1 MKQQIERVV
10 LPLEAVSDIATAID
24 TAARLAGNWQVPLYA
39 VFIQDEDVWH
49 LAGLPFARQFSV
61 GGGPEALTREHVEA
75 HFRAFAER
83 TREAVAAAAARHRA
97 EWSFATVHGT
107 LAAAELGA
115 HDFIVASALTRPIG
129 RYFRL
134 PRRSRRPPGSPRSLL
149 RARRDWRSGGGS
161 VLALLNRRDPA
172 AARLIEIAAS
182 LAILGGGKLTVLASP
197 DPLGPAGLAAWVAEI
212 LAGQSLALSTE
223 MAPLDAADLRRR
235 VVALD
240 CHLVAIADDH
250 AGFEACFAECDIL
263 TVGTPPA

>member
-1 MKQQIERVV
+1 MKHRIDRVV

-24 TAARLAGNWQVPLYA
+24 TAARLAGSWQVPLYA

-49 LAGLPFARQFSV
+49 LAGLPFARQFSLSA
-61 GGGPEALTREHVEA
+61 GAEALTREHVEA

-129 RYFRL
+129 RHFRL

-149 RARRDWRSGGGS
+149 RARRDWRGGGS
-161 VLALLNRRDPA
+161 VLALVHRRDAA
-172 AARLIEIAAS
+172 AARLIEFAA
-182 LAILGGGKLTVLASP
+182 AFAVMGAGKLTVLAGP
-197 DPLGPAGLAAWVAEI
+197 DPSGQAALAAWVAEV
-212 LAGQSLALSTE
+212 LADQSVALSTE
-223 MAPLDAADLRRR
+223 MAPLDPVDLRRR
-235 VVALD
+235 VTALD
-240 CHLVAIADDH
+240 CHLVALADDH